1 MMSPSKPKEQ
11 NSNIARAGQEA
22 PATNAREPVFW
33 RVEGSLLNLTA
44 VRPVGFFAWNS
55 QTFLQRWTRRGG
67 MAFLAIARPFL
78 YATNRVFATRLLH
91 SVLRGVSRDR
101 LDLLGE
107 EFFEYFLK
115 PRLKKEGVE
124 KLERLIAAGAPIV
137 LVSQGLDHVMRPLA
151 KHLGVKQIVC
161 NRLDFRD
168 GIATGRLLDPVIRP
182 RGAFAKITGRQAD
195 GRISRKALVR
205 VLGFT
210 KNPELLDA
218 AIQMDERTAPEVFLP
233 VVHFDSTNGLGTFSV
248 RESLRGRNILLI
260 GATGFIGKVWLS
272 NLLTDLPEVGRIF
285 LLVRRN
291 RTVTSLQRF
300 QRAIEE
306 SPVFEPLAERH
317 GEGFAEFLRGRIEV
331 VDGDVSKPGL
341 GLAPEV
347 RERIAR
353 SVDVIVN
360 SSGLTDFNPDL
371 RDALAMNVRSTVHV
385 LNFIRECDHAALL
398 HLSTCY
404 VIGRRDGRILETLA
418 KNYTPIGLADY
429 DAEKELRA
437 LEEFVS
443 ETERRAE
450 SEEVEEELRRAA
462 LKKEHAAKNLQGTAL
477 ENQIRKNRVRWLRDT
492 LTDAGTRRANE
503 LGWPNTY
510 TFTKSLSESL
520 IRNFLDQNPNAAI
533 AVVRPAIVESSI
545 QQPFRGWNEGI
556 NTSASLSY
564 LLGTFF
570 RQLPTTESK
579 SLDLI
584 PVDLVTRG
592 MTLIAAA
599 LVARRHA
606 RVYQLATSIANPC
619 DMRRSIELTGLG
631 HRKFYRAQ
639 TGLNHRLRLK
649 FDAIPV
655 SKFRYEQL
663 SAPKQKAIVQAI
675 NRAVEPFASK
685 PPLARQ
691 ERDLEKVIKLI
702 SLFEPFILHN
712 DHNFEAVNVERL
724 SAALPENEKVD
735 FGYNSRSLDWWDYWI
750 NVHIPALRKWCY
762 PLIEGRPLEPRPRR
776 SVQLADRAEVNTA
789 EAASSASTA
798 AS

>member
-1 MMSPSKPKEQ
+1 MLPSKP
-11 NSNIARAGQEA
+11 NDHISNISQGEQDASAAG
-22 PATNAREPVFW
+22 ARERVFW

-44 VRPVGFFAWNS
+44 VRPVAFFAWNS
-55 QTFLQRWTRRGG
+55 QSFLQRWTRRGG

-78 YATNRVFATRLLH
+78 YCTNRVFATRLLH

-124 KLERLIAAGAPIV
+124 RLAKTLASGAPVV
-137 LVSQGLDHVMRPLA
+137 LVSQGLDHIMRPLA
-151 KHLGVKQIVC
+151 KHLGVRQIVC

-168 GIATGRLLDPVIRP
+168 GMATGRLLDPVIRP
-182 RGAFAKITGRQAD
+182 RGAFAKITGRQPD
-195 GRISRKALVR
+195 GRVSRKALIR
-205 VLGFT
+205 ILGFA
-210 KNPELLDA
+210 KHPEALDE
-218 AIQMDERTAPEVFLP
+218 AIQTDERAAPKVHLP
-233 VVHFDSTNGLGTFSV
+233 VVHFDSGNGLGPFSV
-248 RESLRGRNILLI
+248 RETLRGKNILLI

-272 NLLTDLPEVGRIF
+272 NLLMDLPEIGRIY
-285 LLVRRN
+285 LLVRHN
-291 RTVTSLQRF
+291 RTVTALQRF
-300 QRAIEE
+300 QRALEE
-306 SPVFEPLAERH
+306 SPVFEPLAERY
-317 GEGFAEFLRGRIEV
+317 GSGFGDFLRERIEV
-331 VDGDVSKPGL
+331 VDGDVSKPDL
-341 GLAPEV
+341 GFSPEV
-347 RERIAR
+347 RQRLAR

-385 LNFIRECDHAALL
+385 LNYLRECDHASLL

-404 VIGRRDGRILETLA
+404 VIGRRDGRILEELP
-418 KNYTPIGLADY
+418 KNYTPVGLRDY
-429 DAEKELRA
+429 DAEREWQSLEA
-437 LEEFVS
+437 LVR
-443 ETERRAE
+443 ETEKRAD
-450 SEEVEEELRRAA
+450 SEEVAEELRRAA
-462 LKKEHAAKNLQGTAL
+462 LKKEHAAKDLQGTAL
-477 ENQIRKNRVRWLRDT
+477 ENQIRKNRVRWLRDA
-492 LTDAGTRRANE
+492 LTDAGSRRANE

-510 TFTKSLSESL
+510 TFTKSMSESL
-520 IRNFLDQNPNAAI
+520 IRNFLDQNPGAAI

-545 QQPFRGWNEGI
+545 EKPFQGWNEGI

-570 RQLPTTESK
+570 RQLPTNESK

-584 PVDLVTRG
+584 PVDLVCRG

-599 LVARRHA
+599 LVARRNA
-606 RVYQLATSIANPC
+606 CVYQLATSIANPC

-639 TGLNHRLRLK
+639 TDLNQRLRLK

-655 SKFRYEQL
+655 SKARYDKL
-663 SAPKQKAIVQAI
+663 SAPAQRTIVQAI
-675 NRAVEPFASK
+675 NRAAEPFASR

-712 DHNFEAVNVERL
+712 DHNFEAVNVEQL
-724 SAALPENEKVD
+724 SAALPAAEQAD
-735 FGYNSRSLDWWDYWI
+735 FGYDARALDWWDYWI

-762 PLIEGRPLEPRPRR
+762 PLIEGRQLESRPRR
-776 SVQLADRAEVNTA
+776 SVQLAGQAGANA
-789 EAASSASTA
+789 PEAASSASTA